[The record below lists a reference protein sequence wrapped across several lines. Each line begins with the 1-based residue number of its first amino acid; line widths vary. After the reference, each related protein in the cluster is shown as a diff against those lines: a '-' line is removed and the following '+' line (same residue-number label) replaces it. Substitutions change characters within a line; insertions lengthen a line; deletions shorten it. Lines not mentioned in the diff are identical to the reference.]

1 MNSEHDHAHAGHG
14 DIARH
19 DGGHADG
26 GDATPRW
33 DAEFWDERY
42 GSSPGLWSG
51 HVNAVVRDEVAT
63 LEPGRA
69 LDVGCGEGGDALWLA
84 EQGWDVLGVD
94 VSRVALDRAATRA
107 QESGMS
113 GRTSWEHRDLLT
125 WSPPAAT
132 YDLVSAAFIHLAGER
147 RRQVYE
153 GLAEAVAPGG
163 TFLVVAHHPDDLG
176 VVPRPPHP
184 ELFFTAQ
191 QLADDLHI
199 APGSWEV
206 VTAEAR
212 PRPGRHPEGDRVTLH
227 DTVLRARR
235 RDEEGAQG

>member
-1 MNSEHDHAHAGHG
+1 MNREHGHPHAGLG
-14 DIARH
+14 GEERH
-19 DGGHADG
+19 DGVNVDG
-26 GDATPRW
+26 GDATRRW

-42 GSSPGLWSG
+42 GSSPALWSG

-63 LEPGRA
+63 LGPGRA

-84 EQGWDVLGVD
+84 ERGWNVLGVD

-107 QESGMS
+107 RESGMS
-113 GRTSWEHRDLLT
+113 GRTSWEHHDLLT

-132 YDLVSAAFIHLAGER
+132 YDLVTAAFVHLAEDR

-153 GLAEAVAPGG
+153 SLARAVAPGG

-191 QLADDLHI
+191 ELADDLLI

-212 PRPGRHPEGDRVTLH
+212 PRPGRHPEGHRVTLH

-235 RDEEGAQG
+235 RDQKRGQR